1 MDGIT
6 LQEMSDETVKQ
17 LQANYVRQPA
27 YARTE
32 GTESAYTVTL
42 EPAPTSLADG
52 FGITIVPHVANEA
65 EVTLNINGLGAV
77 ALTDAKG
84 EPYMPGKLQAGTPY
98 TFRKVGSVFLTVS
111 SGDSTSDTLKIIGD
125 LSTLKTNQKEDLVS
139 SVNELFQSVDDG
151 KTELETTI
159 VGKGGTV
166 SKTSSVVSYSELKAG
181 VQSIP
186 TVMAGQFGDGRD
198 GDIVLDGNWVD
209 RRPVVIPGSIGLNH
223 ANVIDGLT
231 STVARFN
238 NVPYVN
244 TSIDNPPWAFTLD
257 MGGGFPIF
265 RHVDNIVVTHR
276 YLGKTGD
283 GDANFS
289 IKFESSDDNIT
300 WREVYSVASTSTSWQ
315 TTTLSLDS
323 ARWPAGSRYLKVS
336 VYQGRSGSGG
346 NCHGEI
352 QGFMIT
358 TSGGA
363 GFYASGGFEVIQ
375 CKSFLLSAGSNITTR
390 PMRGLVIFSQS
401 NVEIR
406 GSIYC
411 YKGLESGVPVIWPLM
426 THYGDVTIRG
436 GAGGAGGGRL
446 RDGSPGGRMFGGGFG
461 EGGLGG
467 YANYYVSDGS
477 WRNYSLARQDHVKMP
492 SPDSG
497 GGRGS
502 YADGNYSSYAQGGAG
517 GGGGSVGYSSYASY
531 RTYRGGKGGDCYGG
545 GGGGGAGNS
554 NGNDN
559 YYNLDGGT
567 GGFAGGYFGVV
578 CAANLIVSSVIACN
592 GGSGGVGGYT
602 SSNDTYDTSGYPG
615 AGGGGAGGGVITLF
629 YRGTYTLT
637 GSLQASGGGGGS
649 GGYRY
654 YDQSRGASGG
664 NGLGGTVITK
674 KI

>member
-6 LQEMSDETVKQ
+6 LQEMSDETVQQ

-27 YARTE
+27 YAHTE
-32 GTESAYTVTL
+32 GTESVYTVTL
-42 EPAPTSLADG
+42 DPTPTSIADG

-65 EVTLNINGLGAV
+65 EVTLNINGLGAI
-77 ALTDAKG
+77 ALKDQKG
-84 EPYMPGKLQAGTPY
+84 EPFGAEKLQAGTPY
-98 TFRKVGSVFLTVS
+98 TFRKVGSAFLAVS
-111 SGDSTSDTLKIIGD
+111 SGDSKIIGD
-125 LSTLKTNQKEDLVS
+125 LSTLKTTEKGNLVS
-139 SVNELFQSVDDG
+139 SLNELFTSVDDG

-159 VGKGGTV
+159 IGKGGTV
-166 SKTSSVVSYSELKAG
+166 SKTSSVVSFSELKAG

-198 GDIVLDGNWVD
+198 GDIVLDKNWID
-209 RRPVVIPGSIGLNH
+209 RRPVVIPGKVGVNH

-231 STVARFN
+231 STVARFD

-244 TSIDNPPWAFTLD
+244 TYTDNPPWAFTLD

-265 RHVDNIVVTHR
+265 RHVNNIVLTHR

-283 GDANFS
+283 GDANFT
-289 IKFESSDDNIT
+289 IKFESSDDNVT
-300 WREVYSVASTSTSWQ
+300 WRDVYSISSNSTSWQ

-336 VYQGRSGSGG
+336 MYQGRQESGG

-358 TSGGA
+358 TTGGA

-375 CKSFLLSAGSNITTR
+375 CNSFILSAGANIYTR
-390 PMRGLVIFSQS
+390 PMRGLVIFSK
-401 NVEIR
+401 NDVEIR
-406 GSIYC
+406 GNIYC

-436 GAGGAGGGRL
+436 GSGGAGGGRL

-467 YANYYVSDGS
+467 EANFYRGDGS
-477 WRNYSLARQDHVKMP
+477 WLPFTMPRQNHIKMP

-502 YADGNYSSYAQGGAG
+502 YADGNLASNAQGGAG
-517 GGGGSVGYSSYASY
+517 GGGGSCGSTSYSSYS
-531 RTYRGGKGGDCYGG
+531 TYRGGKGGDCHGG
-545 GGGGGAGNS
+545 GGGGGAGNGNS
-554 NGNDN
+554 SYYYGNDGSP
-559 YYNLDGGT
+559 GGV
-567 GGFAGGYFGVV
+567 AGGYFGVV
-578 CAANLIVSSVIACN
+578 CAGNLIVSSVIVCN
-592 GGSGGVGGYT
+592 GGSGGGGGYT
-602 SSNDTYDTSGYPG
+602 SSSDTSTTAAYPG
-615 AGGGGAGGGVITLF
+615 SGGGGAGGGVITLF

-637 GSLQASGGGGGS
+637 GSLQASGGGGGA
-649 GGYRY
+649 GGLRY
-654 YDQSRGASGG
+654 SDQSRGASGG
-664 NGLGGTVITK
+664 NGLVGTIITK